1 MSVKVSVEPSVLRW
15 ALDRADMS
23 ETEKAFDKLRVS
35 EWLRQDSQPTISQL
49 TKFAQKTHVPFGM
62 LFLSEP
68 PVE

>member
-35 EWLRQDSQPTISQL
+35 EWLRQDSQHGQAPSEAHSAL
-49 TKFAQKTHVPFGM
+49 QK
-62 LFLSEP
+62 L
-68 PVE
+68 